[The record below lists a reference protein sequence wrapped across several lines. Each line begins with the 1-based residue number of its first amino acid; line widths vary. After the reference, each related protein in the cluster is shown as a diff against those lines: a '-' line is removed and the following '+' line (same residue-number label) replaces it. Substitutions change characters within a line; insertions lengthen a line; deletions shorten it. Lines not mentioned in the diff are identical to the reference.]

1 VSATISGC
9 GTFRYTLGRIVNPM
23 LEGRHVALIGVNP
36 STADAN
42 KDDATIRKELGFAAR
57 LGWAEITKVNLF
69 AYRATDVR
77 KLATAA
83 DPIGPRNNEYL
94 EWAIANNPL
103 IIACW
108 GPLAKLPKHLRGRW
122 LEVVAIAERLGKP
135 LHCFGTAQD
144 GQPRH
149 PLMLAYSTPLVRWT
163 PPTDGGSNVTR
174 D

>member
-1 VSATISGC
+1 MSAVISPC
-9 GTFRYTLGRIVNPM
+9 GTYRYTLGRIVDP
-23 LEGRHVALIGVNP
+23 LLGGQHVALIGVNP
-36 STADAN
+36 STADARMN
-42 KDDATIRKELGFAAR
+42 DATIRKELGFAAR

-77 KLATAA
+77 ELANAA
-83 DPIGPRNNEYL
+83 DPVGPRNDEYV

-122 LEVVAIAERLGKP
+122 REVVQMAEKLGKP

-149 PLMLAYSTPLVRWT
+149 PLMLSYTTPLERWA
-163 PPTDGGSNVTR
+163 PVQADGQ
-174 D
+174 